1 MVSALTAMNLLFVC
15 SRNQWRSPTAER
27 VVRRWGAPFEAR
39 SAGTSPQARVRV
51 NERSLAWADVVFV
64 MEARHREQLRERFGA
79 AARAREVVVLD
90 IPDAWTADDPELV
103 AMLDRRV
110 REELSLRGLWPDEAP

>member
-1 MVSALTAMNLLFVC
+1 MNLLFVC

-27 VVRRWGAPFEAR
+27 VVRAWGPPFAAR

-51 NERSLAWADVVFV
+51 SERALEWADVVFV
-64 MEARHREQLRERFGA
+64 MEPRHREQLRERFGA
-79 AARAREVVVLD
+79 LARSREVVVLD
-90 IPDAWTADDPELV
+90 VPDAWQADDPELV

-110 REELSLRGLWPDEAP
+110 REELTLRGLWPSEDP

>member
-1 MVSALTAMNLLFVC
+1 MNLLFVC

-27 VVRRWGAPFEAR
+27 VVRGWGPPFAAR

-51 NERSLAWADVVFV
+51 SEKAMAWADVVFV
-64 MEARHREQLRERFGA
+64 MEARHRELLRERFGA
-79 AARAREVVVLD
+79 AARAREIVVLD
-90 IPDAWTADDPELV
+90 IPDQWQADDPELV

-110 REELSLRGLWPDEAP
+110 REELTQRDLWPDEAP